1 MLFLAIQTTDST
13 GLDVVD
19 QATEK
24 ISAWQRYWQ
33 SIDWDAVFSTFI
45 SKGVTLLAILILFGI
60 IRKAG
65 NFLITQ
71 SFDRQK
77 RKVAGST
84 TRIETI
90 HTLSSNIFSYTLFFF
105 FLYSVLDTIGIP
117 VGSLLAGAG
126 IAGIAIGLGA
136 QGFMNDIITGFF
148 IILEQQIDVG
158 DYIKL
163 VNLQIEGTVTSVG
176 IRMVQLKAADGT
188 VHFVPNRNIT
198 TISNLSRA
206 HMQVLID
213 IRIQPNEGY
222 QEINQ
227 LIQKVND
234 RLGKTYK
241 DEIFDGPNLFGMV
254 DLGNSNYAIRTVMY
268 VTNGRQLPLKEEFLA
283 NYVKELTDHGFTIPN
298 NPITLS

>member
-45 SKGVTLLAILILFGI
+45 SKGITLLAILILFGI